1 MRGAK
6 RDNTETMARNFM
18 DDRSFVS
25 MDGHDYLY
33 GDDIGDRRREVWER
47 AHGYCEVKQAP
58 GCSGLVSWVDG
69 EMHHKQGGLVGR
81 NDDMENLLWSCMA
94 CHRYEHRNR
103 NPRFSQREP
112 VESGEAQLIPVE
124 YPAAPTNLSKEAGDV
139 YSGET
144 NKK

>member
-6 RDNTETMARNFM
+6 RDFPGTEEMNYI
-18 DDRSFVS
+18 DPRSFLGL
-25 MDGHDYLY
+25 DGHEYLR
-33 GDDIGDRRREVWER
+33 GDDISERRRQVWQF
-47 AHGYCEVKQAP
+47 AGGYCQVKQAP

-69 EMHHKQGGLVGR
+69 ELHHKQGGLVGR

-112 VESGEAQLIPVE
+112 VESGEAQVIPVE
-124 YPAAPTNLSKEAGDV
+124 YPAAPKPLT
-139 YSGET
+139 
-144 NKK
+144 